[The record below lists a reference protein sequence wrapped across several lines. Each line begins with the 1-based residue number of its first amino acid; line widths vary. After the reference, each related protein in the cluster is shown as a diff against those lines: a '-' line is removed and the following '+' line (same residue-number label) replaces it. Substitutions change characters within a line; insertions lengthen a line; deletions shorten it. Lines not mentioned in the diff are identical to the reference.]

1 MGGLYANTM
10 FNFVKTAK
18 LSSSVVV
25 PFYIPASHER
35 EFLWLHI
42 LGSIWCCQCAGF
54 WLFQQVYSGGNEKV
68 LNSTCNDTKT

>member
-1 MGGLYANTM
+1 MGGSYDNTM

-35 EFLWLHI
+35 EFLLLHI
-42 LGSIWCCQCAGF
+42 LGSIWCYQRSAS
-54 WLFQQVYSGGNEKV
+54 WLFQQVYSGRNEKV
-68 LNSTCNDTKT
+68 LNSICNDTKT

>member
-1 MGGLYANTM
+1 MGGSYDNTM

-35 EFLWLHI
+35 EFLLLHI
-42 LGSIWCCQCAGF
+42 LGSIWCYQRSAS
-54 WLFQQVYSGGNEKV
+54 WLF
-68 LNSTCNDTKT
+68 